1 MSPPDAGLLLAGF
14 VLAHAAWNVSDLP
27 KGELLVPLAIVERG
41 KKRELIR
48 FEADT
53 QEAAI
58 GKGKAM
64 MAELGTSVD
73 AWAFARDGL
82 LRDPE
87 TGGAV
92 DVLIIDFWAKGM
104 ESPAN
109 LIQRY
114 EPFAKRRKF
123 RLFGKEFRLL
133 GEPMVSIDGVALQ
146 PRDSKPLLEVI
157 LRGIQQHSKVAPL
170 WSNWQ
175 GAAKQ

>member
-1 MSPPDAGLLLAGF
+1 MSLPNAGLLLAGF
-14 VLAHAAWNVSDLP
+14 VLAHAVWNVSDMP

-41 KKRELIR
+41 EKRELIR

-58 GKGKAM
+58 AKGKAM
-64 MAELGTSVD
+64 MAELGKSVD

-87 TGGAV
+87 TGRAV
-92 DVLIIDFWAKGM
+92 DAVTIDFWAKGM

-114 EPFAKRRKF
+114 EPFATRRK
-123 RLFGKEFRLL
+123 FRLL
-133 GEPMVSIDGVALQ
+133 GEPMVLISGVALQ
-146 PRDSKPLLEVI
+146 PKDSMPLLEVI
-157 LRGIQQHSKVAPL
+157 SRGVQQHPQAAPL
-170 WSNWQ
+170 WPSWQ